1 MKVYGPGRPGG
12 SGYFPL
18 RAVRP
23 LLEDKHLYG
32 VAKAPVFQRP
42 AYRVYSADP
51 SDQDLLDQALEG
63 LRHVA
68 RQAADG

>member
-1 MKVYGPGRPGG
+1 MGLQHILAGGG

-18 RAVRP
+18 RAVQP
-23 LLEDKHLYG
+23 LLKDKRLHR

-42 AYRVYSADP
+42 AYLVYSADP

>member
-1 MKVYGPGRPGG
+1 LAGGG

-18 RAVRP
+18 RAVQP
-23 LLEDKHLYG
+23 LLEDKRLYR

-42 AYRVYSADP
+42 AYMVCNADP